1 MKTILA
7 LSLST
12 FLAASSWAQA
22 ENAPH
27 GDAIL
32 AMGAYVPTN
41 NMASSEAF
49 YRTLFDREPAIQL
62 DDFVAFHVAGGW
74 FAIVARERYAPD
86 SVPGT
91 GSVPYL
97 QSGDL
102 EQVQGRA
109 AQTGLSM
116 PEIIA
121 EPGIH
126 ILRII
131 DPNGQPIEFFMLTG
145 R

>member
-12 FLAASSWAQA
+12 FLAASSGA

-41 NMASSEAF
+41 DMASSEAF

-74 FAIVARERYAPD
+74 FAMVAPERYAPD

-109 AQTGLSM
+109 AQAGLSM

-131 DPNGQPIEFFMLTG
+131 DPNGQPIEFFMLTD

>member
-12 FLAASSWAQA
+12 FLAASSGAHS
-22 ENAPH
+22 ENASQ

-41 NMASSEAF
+41 DMASSEAF
-49 YRTLFDREPAIQL
+49 YRTLFDREPVIQL
-62 DDFVAFHVAGGW
+62 DDFVAFDVAGGW

-102 EQVQGRA
+102 EELQARA
-109 AQTGLSM
+109 AQAGLSI

-126 ILRII
+126 LLKII

-145 R
+145 Q